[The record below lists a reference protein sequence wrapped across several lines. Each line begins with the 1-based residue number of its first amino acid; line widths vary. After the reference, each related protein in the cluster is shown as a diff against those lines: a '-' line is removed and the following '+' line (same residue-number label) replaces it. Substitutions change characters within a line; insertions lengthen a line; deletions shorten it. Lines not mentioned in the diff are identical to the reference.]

1 MAVSTI
7 VKTKRDGTLTIK
19 DGTGTPLELVIA
31 YEQGDLNI
39 SIPGPAVNVFL
50 DRGVLGAT
58 PSLRYGDEQACSG
71 SFSAYLRHPT
81 DATDEVLLDLI
92 TQSGQIGTNWVST
105 LGANAE
111 VNTYTLV
118 FAIAGISHGD
128 SANYSITLN
137 HCVFSGT
144 VGEGDPNSISINF
157 TSYDSYPTVA

>member
-19 DGTGTPLELVIA
+19 DGAGTPLELVVA
-31 YEQGDLNI
+31 FEQGDLNI

-58 PSLRYGDEQACSG
+58 PSLRYGDEQPCSG

-92 TQSGQIGTNWVST
+92 TQSGQIGTNWTST
-105 LGANAE
+105 LGATAE

-118 FAIAGISHGD
+118 FALAHASET
-128 SANYSITLN
+128 YSITLN
-137 HCVFSGT
+137 HCAFSGSI
-144 VGEGDPNSISINF
+144 GEGDPNSISISF